1 MIDKMSFTI
10 GWLQAFADAEG
21 YVGSRGKGR
30 REIVISNTLEEL
42 LIYYQE
48 GLKALG
54 SYSSLCGPY
63 HHTDMPNATPIYRL
77 RIQRIEDLRKW
88 AKLVGF
94 SHPQKRDK
102 LESII

>member
-48 GLKALG
+48 VA
-54 SYSSLCGPY
+54 
-63 HHTDMPNATPIYRL
+63 I
-77 RIQRIEDLRKW
+77 
-88 AKLVGF
+88 
-94 SHPQKRDK
+94 
-102 LESII
+102 